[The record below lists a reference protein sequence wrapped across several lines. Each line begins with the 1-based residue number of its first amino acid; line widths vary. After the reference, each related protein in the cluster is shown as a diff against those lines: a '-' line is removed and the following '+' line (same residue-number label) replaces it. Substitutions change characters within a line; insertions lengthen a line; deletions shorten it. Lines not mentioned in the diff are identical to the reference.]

1 MKSVIFIAIAFG
13 FSLQSSAQQSREW
26 TLTECIEYAL
36 AHNLNI
42 KQQEDNVRQQE
53 ITLSTSRNSRL
64 PDLNGSIGE
73 NFSFG
78 RALTVDNT
86 YQNRNT
92 QSTSFSLGTSIPLIT
107 GGRLPA
113 QVKVNRLNLQAA
125 LQDYEH
131 ARENVMLSVTS
142 AYLEAIYQKDLV
154 AVAERQV
161 ELSQAQVRRM
171 ELLFQ
176 NDKASEAELS
186 QIRSTLANDELSLTQ
201 QRNSYML
208 ALLELSQLL
217 ELDTPE
223 GFDVARPLEVTL
235 PLNGAGDQGTA
246 GQGEVLPLKGAGGSL
261 NGAGDQGTG
270 GSLPEG
276 IYNEALGIKPQILAE
291 QTRLQS
297 AEKSVLVA
305 KSALYPSLHFNA
317 GIGTSYYNTSGYATT
332 GFGPQ
337 LRDNFNQYFGVS
349 LSIPIFNRLSTR
361 NSIRSARL
369 QVHAQQV
376 RLDQAKK
383 SLYKEIQQAYYN
395 AVAASRQCESSDAA
409 LASAQTAFELM
420 QRKYENGK
428 ATGTDFQDAKTRYL
442 RAESQQIQS
451 RYTYLFRQKILDF
464 YRGQPLQ

>member
-1 MKSVIFIAIAFG
+1 MKSFLILALVVCASPRAF
-13 FSLQSSAQQSREW
+13 AQQAREW
-26 TLTECIEYAL
+26 SLTECIEHAL

-42 KQQEDNVRQQE
+42 KQQQDNVRQQE
-53 ITLSTSRNSRL
+53 IALSTSRNSRL

-78 RALTVDNT
+78 RALTADNT

-92 QSTSFSLGTSIPLIT
+92 QSTSFSLGTSLPLIT

-113 QVKVNRLNLQAA
+113 EIKMHSLNLQAA
-125 LQDYEH
+125 LQDYEY
-131 ARENVMLSVTS
+131 ARENIMLAVTS
-142 AYLEAIYQKDLV
+142 AYLEAVYQKDLV

-161 ELSQAQVRRM
+161 ELSRAQVHRM

-176 NDKASEAELS
+176 YDKASEAELS
-186 QIRSTLANDELSLTQ
+186 QIRSTLAGDELSLTQ

-217 ELDTPE
+217 ELETPE
-223 GFDVARPLEVTL
+223 GFDVARPLNDQTTN
-235 PLNGAGDQGTA
+235 PLNDQ
-246 GQGEVLPLKGAGGSL
+246 LPSPDLVYS
-261 NGAGDQGTG
+261 
-270 GSLPEG
+270 
-276 IYNEALGIKPQILAE
+276 EALGIKPQIQAE

-297 AEKSVLVA
+297 AEKGVLVA

-317 GIGTSYYNTSGYATT
+317 GIGTSYYNTSGYATM

-337 LRDNFNQYFGVS
+337 LRDNFNQYLGFS
-349 LSIPIFNRLSTR
+349 LSVPIFNRLATR
-361 NSIRSARL
+361 NNIRSARL
-369 QVHAQQV
+369 QVHAQQLKLEQT
-376 RLDQAKK
+376 RK

-395 AVAASRQCESSDAA
+395 AVAAGRQCESSDVA
-409 LASAQTAFELM
+409 LTSARTAFDLM

-428 ATGTDFQDAKTRYL
+428 ATATDFQDAKTKYM

-464 YRGQPLQ
+464 YRGRQL

>member
-1 MKSVIFIAIAFG
+1 MKRTLLLIFSFSHFLISG
-13 FSLQSSAQQSREW
+13 FAQQTREW
-26 TLTECIEYAL
+26 SLTECIEYAL

-42 KQQEDNVRQQE
+42 QQQQDNVRQQE
-53 ITLSTSRNSRL
+53 IALSTSRNSRL

-92 QSTSFSLGTSIPLIT
+92 QSTSFSVGTSVPLIT

-113 QVKVNRLNLQAA
+113 EVKMHRLNLQAA
-125 LQDYEH
+125 LQDCEY
-131 ARENVMLSVTS
+131 ARENVMLGVVS

-154 AVAERQV
+154 QVAERQV

-176 NDKASEAELS
+176 NQKASEAELS

-217 ELDTPE
+217 ELETPE
-223 GFDVARPLEVTL
+223 GFDVVRPVVETVRGDDL
-235 PLNGAGDQGTA
+235 PSPDL
-246 GQGEVLPLKGAGGSL
+246 VYS
-261 NGAGDQGTG
+261 
-270 GSLPEG
+270 
-276 IYNEALGIKPQILAE
+276 EALGVKPQIQAE

-317 GIGTSYYNTSGYATT
+317 GIGTSYYNTSGYAVT
-332 GFGPQ
+332 GFGTQ

-349 LSIPIFNRLSTR
+349 LSVPIFNRLATR
-361 NSIRSARL
+361 NNIRSARL
-369 QVHAQQV
+369 QVHAQQLKMEQT
-376 RLDQAKK
+376 RK

-395 AVAASRQCESSDAA
+395 AVAASRQCESSDVA
-409 LASAQTAFELM
+409 LSSARTAFDLM

-428 ATGTDFQDAKTRYL
+428 ATATEFQDAKTQYM
-442 RAESQQIQS
+442 RAESGQVQS
-451 RYTYLFRQKILDF
+451 RYTYLFRRKILDF
-464 YRGQPLQ
+464 YRGRQL